1 MCVWLLLL
9 ASSFPSNIDT
19 HLFKSIDVPIMT
31 DSFGG
36 ENKFTCQLEQRSMGI
51 REQQG
56 ERNGGRGLFGLT
68 DHKTFSNNIFKGC
81 IILH

>member
-1 MCVWLLLL
+1 
-9 ASSFPSNIDT
+9 
-19 HLFKSIDVPIMT
+19 MT

-36 ENKFTCQLEQRSMGI
+36 ENKFTCQLEQTSMGI

-81 IILH
+81 IILHWVIDYILSHVVGHLGGFQYLVSLECI